1 MPFLWL
7 KRIIS
12 NRNKGERM
20 MSTELLL
27 LIGGLALL
35 DTLSPAT
42 LGVTVYLLL
51 TDKERL
57 TKRLLVYLLTIA
69 GFYFAVGVSL
79 MLGLDFLLEIIS
91 GVFQNRIVSWTFF
104 IIGVILFIASFY
116 VPTKK
121 SSDLPAPKSKSILSM
136 VALGFTTSLIEV
148 GTAFP
153 YFVAIGIMTTSNLSW
168 VEWSSILAG
177 YNFIMVL
184 PSLVLFLFY
193 LLFGRWM
200 QTSLEKL
207 RVKIANNT
215 GSALSWIM
223 CIVGLI
229 LIYNSQDYL

>member
-1 MPFLWL
+1 
-7 KRIIS
+7 
-12 NRNKGERM
+12 

-35 DTLSPAT
+35 DTLSPTT

-104 IIGVILFIASFY
+104 IIGGILFIASFY

-136 VALGFTTSLIEV
+136 VALGFTISLIEV

-153 YFVAIGIMTTSNLSW
+153 YFAAIGIMTTSNLSW

-207 RVKIANNT
+207 RVKIADNT

-229 LIYNSQDYL
+229 LIFNSLDYL

>member
-1 MPFLWL
+1 
-7 KRIIS
+7 
-12 NRNKGERM
+12 

>member
-1 MPFLWL
+1 M
-7 KRIIS
+7 
-12 NRNKGERM
+12 G
-20 MSTELLL
+20 TELLL
-27 LIGGLALL
+27 QIGGLAIL

-42 LGVTVYLLL
+42 VGVTVYLLL

-57 TKRLLVYLLTIA
+57 TKRLLVYLLTVA

-104 IIGVILFIASFY
+104 SIGAILFIASFY
-116 VPTKK
+116 TPTKK
-121 SSDLPAPKSKSILSM
+121 SSELPAPKSKSILSM

-153 YFVAIGIMTTSNLSW
+153 YFAAIGIMTTSNLSW

-200 QTSLEKL
+200 QKPLERL

-223 CIVGLI
+223 CIVGLL
-229 LIYNSQDYL
+229 LIFNSLDYL